1 MVGNRVFGHALILCI
16 CTALLMAPWGSLEVK
31 TPESEDVA
39 TPVLSAAKAHS
50 RTALAA
56 KRSLALDLPSEQPSA
71 QLVHGWQ
78 GKVAIGQVAIPFWL
92 IIVSLSLG
100 SVTAI
105 GNLLSWTRLS
115 SVVTFAC
122 FGFAAACS
130 LVANID
136 FAYHGAL
143 GTGSLLAIACALVG
157 LSISPSDE
165 PIEEIEIHQ
174 MTQER
179 RQLRSAA

>member
-1 MVGNRVFGHALILCI
+1 MVGNRIFGHALILCI
-16 CTALLMAPWGSLEVK
+16 ATALLLAPWGSLDIE
-31 TPESEDVA
+31 T
-39 TPVLSAAKAHS
+39 SASADAALPKASVAKADPRS
-50 RTALAA
+50 SVLD
-56 KRSLALDLPSEQPSA
+56 KQSLALDLPTAE
-71 QLVHGWQ
+71 LVHGWQ

-92 IIVSLSLG
+92 ILVILSLG

-105 GNLLSWTRLS
+105 GNLLCWTRLS

-143 GTGSLLAIACALVG
+143 GTGSVLAIVCALVG

-165 PIEEIEIHQ
+165 PVEEIEVHS
-174 MTQER
+174 MTHER
-179 RQLRSAA
+179 RQWRSAA